1 MRYELDLS
9 NYATKANIKN
19 AASIDILKFAKEVH
33 LASLKSEIDKSDID
47 KLKTAPVDLNK
58 LNDIVKTKLL
68 NEVVKT
74 TVHDE

>member
-9 NYATKANIKN
+9 NYATKVDITN
-19 AASIDILKFAKEVH
+19 AASIDILKFAKEVD

-47 KLKTAPVDLNK
+47 KLKTAPVDLSK
-58 LNDIVKTKLL
+58 LDDIVT